1 MTMTMDSSKSILNI
15 ASILDFISGIPM
27 MIIGILGLTGTSI
40 ASQVPEITS
49 ELADAAPAV
58 AAVAVIAS
66 AACLI
71 SGLLTIVEGILT
83 RRAAKDPAKVMPVWV
98 ISLVLLVMHG
108 ITVVQNA
115 MAGTLGISTILSVV
129 LTGIVFYAANFMKKE
144 MAL

>member
-1 MTMTMDSSKSILNI
+1 MTMTMESSKSILNV
-15 ASILDFISGIPM
+15 ASILDFICGIPM
-27 MIIGILGLTGTSI
+27 MILGILGLTGTSVV
-40 ASQVPEITS
+40 SQIPEITS

-71 SGLLTIVEGILT
+71 SGLLTIVEGVLT

-115 MAGTLGISTILSVV
+115 MAGTLGISTILSLA
-129 LTGIVFYAANFMKKE
+129 LTGIVFYAANFMKKA

>member
-1 MTMTMDSSKSILNI
+1 MTMTMESSKKILNV
-15 ASILDFISGIPM
+15 ASILDFISGVPM
-27 MIIGILGLTGTSI
+27 LIIGILGLTGTSLV
-40 ASQVPEITS
+40 SQMPEVTS

-66 AACLI
+66 VACLI
-71 SGLLTIVEGILT
+71 GGLLTLVEGILT

-115 MAGTLGISTILSVV
+115 MAGTLGISTILSLA
-129 LTGIVFYAANFMKKE
+129 LTGVVFYAANFMKKA
-144 MAL
+144 MTL

>member
-1 MTMTMDSSKSILNI
+1 
-15 ASILDFISGIPM
+15 M

-49 ELADAAPAV
+49 ELEDAAPAV

-83 RRAAKDPAKVMPVWV
+83 RRAEKDPAKVMPVWV
-98 ISLVLLVMHG
+98 LSLVLLVMHG

>member
-1 MTMTMDSSKSILNI
+1 MTMTMDSSKSILNV
-15 ASILDFISGIPM
+15 ASIFGFIYGIPM

-98 ISLVLLVMHG
+98 LSLVLLVMHG
-108 ITVVQNA
+108 IAVVQNA
-115 MAGTLGISTILSVV
+115 MAGTLGISTILSLA
-129 LTGIVFYAANFMKKE
+129 LTGVVFYAANFMKKA
-144 MAL
+144 MTL

>member
-1 MTMTMDSSKSILNI
+1 MTMDSSKSILNA
-15 ASILDFISGIPM
+15 ASIFGFIYGIPM

-98 ISLVLLVMHG
+98 LSLVLLVMHG
-108 ITVVQNA
+108 IAVVQNA

>member
-1 MTMTMDSSKSILNI
+1 MTMDSSKSIRNV
-15 ASILDFISGIPM
+15 ASIFGFIYGIPM

-98 ISLVLLVMHG
+98 LSLVLLVMHG
-108 ITVVQNA
+108 IAVVQNA